1 MSTVTI
7 TDEQGNKVTIPQS
20 IWSATVEE
28 YGKKK
33 TWPQKGD
40 QYYVLCEEGSVSM
53 AVRFDNDLAD
63 KGYFAYGNA
72 YQTKAEAEAV
82 RDRRR
87 AEAAIRKYIRDNG
100 LEEFEPDWSNDVH
113 SPKHQIYYDHMQG
126 VLSVQTKRADQT
138 NTADMPLYSCEND
151 ALRVIRDC
159 EAELKVLFGVKE

>member
-28 YGKKK
+28 YGKKR

-40 QYYVLCEEGSVSM
+40 RYYALNAVG
-53 AVRFDNDLAD
+53 AVRSFLYMNDPSDLALFEQ
-63 KGYFAYGNA
+63 GNGFAVR
-72 YQTKAEAEAV
+72 AEAEAV

-100 LEEFEPDWSNDVH
+100 FEFEPNWKSGNIE
-113 SPKHQIYYDHMQG
+113 KHRIFYDHNFRKFGTDFNGGYQLLPTG
-126 VLSVQTKRADQT
+126 PFFSSDHHAQQ
-138 NTADMPLYSCEND
+138 
-151 ALRVIRDC
+151 VIRDC

>member
-33 TWPQKGD
+33 TWPRAGD
-40 QYYVLCEEGSVSM
+40 CFWYLNDVGSVCKG
-53 AVRFDNDLAD
+53 RFNGTFLDD
-63 KGYFAYGNA
+63 KSQQFGNFF
-72 YQTKAEAEAV
+72 QTEAEAEAV

-100 LEEFEPDWSNDVH
+100 LEFEPDWTVGVIDKYHIYRDHASAVFAIEI
-113 SPKHQIYYDHMQG
+113 HQHFQLTRDPHFA
-126 VLSVQTKRADQT
+126 SREHAE
-138 NTADMPLYSCEND
+138 A
-151 ALRVIRDC
+151 VIRDC
-159 EAELKVLFGVKE
+159 NAELKVLFGVKE